1 MKRDQE
7 KHVVYVAFLLLVS
20 IFGLVIS
27 TVLLRNP
34 FSFGAGAGYRRMLM
48 ALVYDLVCI
57 AGILAV
63 LFPIACSRMSGAR
76 FSSAEP
82 PQLLGIRATRF
93 LGLLVVHGHHPSG
106 SELTEHELLVR
117 GRSYC
122 ATCYGLLTGAVVSL
136 TIMTAFAVSGWQGWV
151 GAYSAYLAYYVGVA
165 AVITGLLHP
174 LVLKVGAKARF
185 VVAFVFVVGT
195 SLMLLVTELLTANL
209 MADLF
214 VILLAIFW
222 LLSRISLSHWN

>member
-1 MKRDQE
+1 MKRDQT
-7 KHVVYVAFLLLVS
+7 KHVAYAAFLLVVS

-27 TVLLRNP
+27 TALLRNP
-34 FSFGAGAGYRRMLM
+34 FSFGAAPGYRRMLM

-63 LFPIACSRMSGAR
+63 LFPIACSRVSGAR
-76 FSSAEP
+76 FSSAES

-106 SELTEHELLVR
+106 SELTKHELLVR

-151 GAYSAYLAYYVGVA
+151 GTYSAYLAYYVGVA
-165 AVITGLLHP
+165 AVITGLLQP
-174 LVLKVGAKARF
+174 LVLEVGAKARF
-185 VVAFVFVVGT
+185 VLASVFVVGT
-195 SLMLLVTELLTANL
+195 SLTLLATELLTANL
-209 MADLF
+209 MADLV

-222 LLSRISLSHWN
+222 LLSRISLSHWS